1 MNYIAAHYS
10 SPTLRPMAQTPT
22 AVAASYTASGAAT
35 DADATTVHMS
45 SQSTDTLYSGSTF
58 LSPVGSL
65 RVYSPEKKRT
75 SDNLSGDI
83 SNDYLERVKKSQII
97 LEKYPD
103 RVPLIILP
111 SKNDRDSYPIDK
123 TKYITPRDLT
133 LLQLQ
138 QIIRKRIKFPAEK
151 ALFMF
156 IKNKIYPVSAMVG
169 TIYDTNKDPDGFLY
183 VTYCQ
188 ESTFGAAAAA
198 AAAR

>member
-1 MNYIAAHYS
+1 MNSLTSYS
-10 SPTLRPMAQTPT
+10 SPQLRPGQAPAAQTEPT
-22 AVAASYTASGAAT
+22 TGQSSSSSSSSSFS
-35 DADATTVHMS
+35 ADNI
-45 SQSTDTLYSGSTF
+45 YSGTTF
-58 LSPVGSL
+58 LSPVGST
-65 RVYSPEKKRT
+65 RVYSPEKKNKPM
-75 SDNLSGDI
+75 SEDI

-103 RVPLIILP
+103 RVPLIIQP

-123 TKYITPRDLT
+123 SKYITPRDLT

-138 QIIRKRIKFPAEK
+138 QIIRKRVKFPAEK

-156 IKNKIYPVSAMVG
+156 IKNKIYPISANVG

-188 ESTFGAAAAA
+188 ESTFGDD
-198 AAAR
+198 

>member
-138 QIIRKRIKFPAEK
+138 QIIRKRVKFPAEK

-188 ESTFGAAAAA
+188 ESTFGAAAA
-198 AAAR
+198 R